1 MQVLYCDL
9 SRSIN
14 SQFEHHPHLFLLPNA
29 AGFSGGGTGEWRS
42 RCDVGHTLLLFTIIQ
57 ATITSRLEP
66 PGLCDMT
73 MPTQQLAFGGC
84 LLVEATHLRLAKSVT
99 FGELEECGTQLGN
112 ARSIWSCPLIQSLT
126 ENRPLTLLTTQDY
139 NVSWIAGV
147 PAEKQHV
154 I

>member
-14 SQFEHHPHLFLLPNA
+14 SQFGHHPHIFTWI
-29 AGFSGGGTGEWRS
+29 GSSGRGTGEWRS

-57 ATITSRLEP
+57 ATITSRWSHLDS
-66 PGLCDMT
+66 DMT
-73 MPTQQLAFGGC
+73 MPTQQLALGGC

-99 FGELEECGTQLGN
+99 FGELEECGTQLGS
-112 ARSIWSCPLIQSLT
+112 ARSIWSCPLIQSLS
-126 ENRPLTLLTTQDY
+126 ENRPLTHLTTQDY